1 MIKWST
7 LENTKAVCFWK
18 ILLVVWERQ
27 LNSTQVC
34 LNGFPYKSEL
44 YGKQLKCAWVAKIV
58 FSYKS
63 FQLSIA
69 LGIYNGWKF
78 ALSARANKLFQKQ
91 TVFLL
96 SKVDHIINYCKR
108 PISYFHIPNLKNVII
123 NNIACWYSLLYLLPT
138 TDNILWERCLQ
149 WTAIWPNWWTAT
161 GVGSVRVVIFNIF

>member
-27 LNSTQVC
+27 LNSTQAC

-58 FSYKS
+58 FLVQILPT
-63 FQLSIA
+63 FD
-69 LGIYNGWKF
+69 GPGWKF
-78 ALSARANKLFQKQ
+78 ALSAHANKLFQKQ

-96 SKVDHIINYCKR
+96 SKVDHIINYCKT
-108 PISYFHIPNLKNVII
+108 PISYFHIPNLKNVLI
-123 NNIACWYSLLYLLPT
+123 NNTACRYSLLYLLPT

-149 WTAIWPNWWTAT
+149 WTTIWPNWWTT
-161 GVGSVRVVIFNIF
+161 PGVCSVKVVIFNIF